1 MKAIVVTD
9 QAAGPAG
16 MKLVERPEPPAAIND
31 VIVQIHASG
40 YVPTET
46 EWPSTWTDRRDRD
59 RTPSILGH
67 ELAGVVTALGYGTTG
82 LSVGQRVVGLA
93 DWHRDGTLAEY
104 VAIEARNLA
113 PLPGDVDFTVGASLP
128 ISGLTAWQGLFQH
141 GHLQAGQSVLAHG
154 AAGAVGTMVTQLARE
169 AGAYVIGTGRAADRQ
184 KALDFGAQEFVDL
197 DNDALEDVG
206 GVDLVFD
213 VIGGDIQ
220 KRSAGMIRAGGTL
233 VSVVGPT
240 EVRPADGLTVD
251 FVVES
256 DRAQLSEIVQRVR
269 DGRLRTN
276 IGNIATLDDAVAALN
291 STERRNGKTIIRTS
305 AVQRNRRPLPEG
317 GRRAA

>member
-9 QAAGPAG
+9 QAAGAAG
-16 MKLVERPEPPAAIND
+16 MTLVERPDPPAAIND
-31 VIVQIHASG
+31 VIVQIHAAG

-46 EWPSTWTDRRDRD
+46 EWPSTWTDRADRD

-82 LSVGQRVVGLA
+82 LSVGQRVFGLA

-128 ISGLTAWQGLFQH
+128 ISGLTAWQGLFDH
-141 GHLQAGQSVLAHG
+141 GRLRAGQSVLVHG
-154 AAGAVGTMVTQLARE
+154 AAGAVGTMVTQLAHE
-169 AGAYVIGTGRAADRQ
+169 FGAYVIGTGRAADRQ
-184 KALDFGAQEFVDL
+184 KALDFGAREFVDL
-197 DNDALEDVG
+197 DNDALEDLG

-220 KRSAGMIRAGGTL
+220 RRSAGLIRAGGIL
-233 VSVVGPT
+233 VTVVGPP
-240 EVRPADGLTVD
+240 EARPADGLAID
-251 FVVES
+251 FVVEA
-256 DRAQLSEIVQRVR
+256 DRAQLSEIVRRVR

-276 IGNIATLDDAVAALN
+276 IGKVATLDDAVAVLN
-291 STERRNGKTIIRTS
+291 STERRSGKTIIS
-305 AVQRNRRPLPEG
+305 VRP
-317 GRRAA
+317 